1 VTYRITWSK
10 QAERHFRKLDK
21 PVGERVSAT
30 IDDLAG
36 NPRPPGVEPV
46 VSMPGVL
53 RVRKGGYRILYRVD
67 DDNREIWIEDVRK
80 RSEAYGGH

>member
-10 QAERHFRKLDK
+10 QAEKHFHKLDK
-21 PVGERVSAT
+21 SVRERVSAT

-36 NPRPPGVEPV
+36 NPRPSGMELV
-46 VSMPGVL
+46 VSMPGVV

-67 DDNREIWIEDVRK
+67 GDNREIWIEDVRK